1 MAIYKVL
8 SEKLYTVFSL
18 LRMGLFGAALGFEGK
33 EVPLPRIVLISYNDD
48 IWYSYRLPK
57 EDLKI

>member
-18 LRMGLFGAALGFEGK
+18 LRMGLFGAALGFGGK

-48 IWYSYRLPK
+48 I
-57 EDLKI
+57 